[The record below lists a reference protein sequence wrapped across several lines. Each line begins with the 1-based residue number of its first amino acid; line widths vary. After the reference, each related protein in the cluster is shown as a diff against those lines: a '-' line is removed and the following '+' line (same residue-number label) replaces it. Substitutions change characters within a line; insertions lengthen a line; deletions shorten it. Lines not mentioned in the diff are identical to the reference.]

1 MSYFS
6 SIFNETSLDAF
17 GRLRTSNPQTLFDS
31 KLLYDDAP
39 LFWDESLE
47 SGAGITSSHSTDTA
61 AVTLTSTVSTAGV
74 FTRQT
79 FMRFNY
85 QPGKSQLIFMTFVL
99 DASGGGTG
107 CERRVGIFD
116 DNNGIFLEDDA
127 GTYGITRR
135 TYVTGSAV
143 DNTVV
148 QSSWNIDK
156 MDGTGPSGVTIDF
169 TKTQILVI
177 DYEWLGVGRVRV
189 GFNIDGATYYVHEFL
204 NANNLSD
211 VYMSTP
217 NLPLRYQMV
226 TTASSPASTMKCIC
240 SSVVS
245 EGGLQDTGVL
255 RYSSTNN
262 TQVDCAVVGTLY
274 LVKGIRLKSTHLSAT
289 IKVLSAAIQIQST
302 GDDLEWSLVFDPT
315 YSAGPTWGNETN
327 SSVQTCTGAGE
338 TVTNGYT
345 ITGGYIASG
354 TGGSAS
360 ASIEKDIENAL
371 LLGSTI
377 AGTAQTIALCAKSL
391 SNVNTLVEGSITW
404 RELL

>member
-1 MSYFS
+1 MSYFTN
-6 SIFNETSLDAF
+6 IFNSTSLDAF

-47 SGAGITSSHSTDTA
+47 SGAGITSAHSTDTA

-148 QSSWNIDK
+148 QSSWNLDV
-156 MDGTGPSGVTIDF
+156 MDGTGPSGVTLDF

-189 GFNIDGATYYVHEFL
+189 GFNVDGATYYVHEFL
-204 NANNLSD
+204 NANSLSD

-226 TTASSPASTMKCIC
+226 TTASSPASTLKCIC
-240 SSVVS
+240 ASVIS
-245 EGGLQDTGVL
+245 EGGTQDNGIL
-255 RYSSTNN
+255 RYSSTDN

-274 LVKGIRLKSTHLSAT
+274 LIKGIRLKSTHLSAT
-289 IKVLSAAIQIQST
+289 VKMLSTAIQIQST
-302 GDDLEWSLVFDPT
+302 GDDIEWRLVFDPT
-315 YSAGPTWGNETN
+315 YSAGPSWGNETN
-327 SSVQTCTGAGE
+327 SAVQTCTGTGE

-345 ITGGYIASG
+345 ITGGYLASG

-360 ASIEKDIENAL
+360 ASLDKDIENAL

-377 AGTAQTIALCAKSL
+377 AGTAQTIALCAKPL
-391 SNVNTLVEGSITW
+391 TNVNTLVEGSINW
-404 RELL
+404 RELS